1 MRSVLLFPCP
11 AERNSLTGITGRLSG
26 PPRRLTSELLA
37 KRALRG
43 SNLLLALVGW
53 LAVNAAAFAGTSNST
68 FIVSATVQAVCQMS
82 ATAINFGTYIPGNG
96 TTLKANST
104 ISIQC
109 TSGTTAPTLALN
121 AGASGGTMAN
131 RLMVGPAAAKLQY
144 NLYTTSS
151 YGTVFGDGTGGSSTV
166 PVTVGAA
173 SFTTPVQ
180 VTVYG
185 EFLDSAANRLAAGAG
200 TYTDT
205 VTATLT
211 Y

>member
-1 MRSVLLFPCP
+1 MRSLLLFPYL
-11 AERNSLTGITGRLSG
+11 AERIVLTGITGRPSG
-26 PPRRLTSELLA
+26 PPRCLGLAAAAKQAVHWSTRLAS
-37 KRALRG
+37 
-43 SNLLLALVGW
+43 
-53 LAVNAAAFAGTSNST
+53 LAVAISAAAPLTAGTATASFT
-68 FIVSATVQAVCQMS
+68 VSATVQAVCQMS
-82 ATAINFGTYIPGNG
+82 ATALNFGTYSPGNG

-121 AGASGGTMAN
+121 AGAAGGTMAN
-131 RLMVGPAAAKLQY
+131 RLMAGPGSAKLQY
-144 NLYTTSS
+144 NLYTSAS

-166 PVTVGAA
+166 PVTVGNS

-185 EFLDSAANRLAAGAG
+185 EFLDSAANRLAAAAG

>member
-1 MRSVLLFPCP
+1 M
-11 AERNSLTGITGRLSG
+11 
-26 PPRRLTSELLA
+26 
-37 KRALRG
+37 
-43 SNLLLALVGW
+43 LLLPLAASMAFSAQAL
-53 LAVNAAAFAGTSNST
+53 AGTANSS
-68 FIVSATVQAVCQMS
+68 FVVSATVQAICQMS

-109 TSGTTAPTLALN
+109 TSGTNAPTLALN

-131 RLMVGPAAAKLQY
+131 RLMLGPGSAKLQY
-144 NLYTTSS
+144 NLYTSAS

-166 PVTVGAA
+166 PVTVGTA

-180 VTVYG
+180 ITVYG
-185 EFLDSAANRLAAGAG
+185 EFLDSAANRLAAAAG
-200 TYTDT
+200 SYTDT

>member
-1 MRSVLLFPCP
+1 MRSVLRFPCL
-11 AERNSLTGITGRLSG
+11 AERTLLTGITGRPSG
-26 PPRRLTSELLA
+26 PPRCLTAASAA
-37 KRALRG
+37 KRA
-43 SNLLLALVGW
+43 AGW
-53 LAVNAAAFAGTSNST
+53 LRRALPLVLSVALSAPLAAGTATGSFT
-68 FIVSATVQAVCQMS
+68 VSATVQAVCQMS

-96 TTLKANST
+96 ATLKANSS

-109 TSGTTAPTLALN
+109 TSGTATPTLALN
-121 AGASGGTMAN
+121 AGASGGTMTN
-131 RLMVGPAAAKLQY
+131 RLMLGPGGAKVQY
-144 NLYTTSS
+144 NLYTSSS
-151 YGTVFGDGTGGSSTV
+151 YSTVFGDGTGGSSTES
-166 PVTVGAA
+166 VTIGTG

-185 EFLDSAANRLAAGAG
+185 EFLDSAANRLSAAAG

>member
-1 MRSVLLFPCP
+1 MAASAV
-11 AERNSLTGITGRLSG
+11 
-26 PPRRLTSELLA
+26 
-37 KRALRG
+37 KRAARWLTR
-43 SNLLLALVGW
+43 LARIAPFAIVSAPL
-53 LAVNAAAFAGTSNST
+53 FAGTANGS
-68 FIVSATVQAVCQMS
+68 FVVSATVLAVCQMS

-131 RLMVGPAAAKLQY
+131 RLMAGPGSGKLQY
-144 NLYTTSS
+144 NLYTSAS
-151 YGTVFGDGTGGSSTV
+151 YSTVFGDGTGGSSTV
-166 PVTVGAA
+166 PVTVGTN
-173 SFTTPVQ
+173 SFSVPVK

-185 EFLDSAANRLAAGAG
+185 QFLDSAANQRAAAAG
-200 TYTDT
+200 TYADT

>member
-11 AERNSLTGITGRLSG
+11 DERNLLTGITGRLSG
-26 PPRRLTSELLA
+26 PPRRLKSDLA
-37 KRALRG
+37 AKWAVRCPE
-43 SNLLLALVGW
+43 LLLALVGSV
-53 LAVNAAAFAGTSNST
+53 AASAAAFAGTANGT
-68 FIVSATVQAVCQMS
+68 FVVSATVQAVCQMS

-96 TTLKANST
+96 TTLKVNST

-109 TSGTTAPTLALN
+109 TSGTPAPTLALN

-131 RLMVGPAAAKLQY
+131 RLMVGPAGAKLQY

-166 PVTVGAA
+166 PVTIGTA
-173 SFTTPVQ
+173 SFTTPVH
-180 VTVYG
+180 VTVFG

>member
-1 MRSVLLFPCP
+1 MRLAAP
-11 AERNSLTGITGRLSG
+11 
-26 PPRRLTSELLA
+26 LLA
-37 KRALRG
+37 MAL
-43 SNLLLALVGW
+43 SAPLT
-53 LAVNAAAFAGTSNST
+53 AGTATGSFVVT
-68 FIVSATVQAVCQMS
+68 ATVQAVCQMS

-109 TSGTTAPTLALN
+109 TLGTNAPTLALN
-121 AGASGGTMAN
+121 AGASGGTMSN
-131 RLMVGPAAAKLQY
+131 RLMAGPGGAKLQY
-144 NLYTTSS
+144 NIFTSSS

-166 PVTVGAA
+166 PVSITAS
-173 SFTTPVQ
+173 SFTTPVK

-185 EFLDSAANRLAAGAG
+185 EFLDSAANRLAAAAG
-200 TYTDT
+200 TYADT

>member
-1 MRSVLLFPCP
+1 
-11 AERNSLTGITGRLSG
+11 LT
-26 PPRRLTSELLA
+26 LA
-37 KRALRG
+37 SPL
-43 SNLLLALVGW
+43 
-53 LAVNAAAFAGTSNST
+53 FAGTANGS
-68 FIVSATVQAVCQMS
+68 FVVSATVQAVCQMS

-96 TTLKANST
+96 TTLKANSS

-109 TSGTTAPTLALN
+109 TSGTPTPTLALN

-131 RLMVGPAAAKLQY
+131 RLMTGPGGATLQY
-144 NLYTTSS
+144 NLYTTAS
-151 YGTVFGDGTGGSSTV
+151 YGTVFGDGTGGSSTL
-166 PVTVGAA
+166 PVTLGTT

-185 EFLDSAANRLAAGAG
+185 EFLDSAANRLSAAAGN
-200 TYTDT
+200 YSDT